1 MLWVLAYALAF
12 FFPNRW
18 GHSCSMIVKHN
29 VICKRLLSKQYA
41 PNVIVG
47 ELLDGREKAFLVGKA
62 CSYGLPKLFSF
73 ILNAFFFIYK

>member
-41 PNVIVG
+41 PNVSLASCWM
-47 ELLDGREKAFLVGKA
+47 EEKKHFLLAKLEAMAFQS
-62 CSYGLPKLFSF
+62 CSLLS
-73 ILNAFFFIYK
+73 